1 MRKLLTALAFA
12 ALAAAPLPARAQ
24 TAAQTAAPAADI
36 LSSGRRTMTAER
48 MRDGER
54 IVLDGVLD
62 EPVWGR
68 AQHGGEFI
76 MQEPVLGGTPTERT
90 EIRIAFNRDHLYIG
104 ATLFDSEPDK
114 LKGNTRKRDE
124 FLSADDRFMWTMDTF
139 LNQQTGYF
147 FEMNPAGLMAD
158 ALMGPG
164 GTNAREWDGIWNARV
179 RQSEIGWVV
188 EIDIPFLTLAF
199 DPNAPAWG
207 INFQRTVRRKN
218 EELLW
223 TGHER
228 NQGLRRMAT
237 AGLLLG
243 LKDIAQGRGWEL
255 KPYTA
260 GYLADAP
267 GRTPAVARNGSVNIG
282 GDVTYNFTPSLRG
295 VASVNTDFA
304 ETEVDQR
311 LVNLTRFPL
320 FLPERRTFFLD
331 GATFF
336 DFANRAFFSRRI
348 GLDARGQ
355 PQRVDI
361 GTKVTGQAG
370 QQDIGALYVR
380 TGEDE
385 GALPEDFLVLR
396 TRRRIL
402 QQSYIGGLYTGRATR
417 GQDTLGTRHTL
428 GADARLATRSFLGNK
443 NLEASA
449 YLLYATNPRD
459 TGQNMSYGAFLFY
472 PNDIWEA
479 GAGFNVIEKQFDP
492 AIGFTPR
499 RGQRQ
504 AYPFL
509 NWMRRPKTRHPYVR
523 RYGWG
528 VNTDLITDM
537 RNDWV
542 TRDINVRLGRVEF
555 HSGDN
560 IEVNVSPSYERLQD
574 PFTISAGITLPAG
587 REYTFTRYTIQG
599 NTANQR
605 LIALRPRLEWGGFL
619 SGTRRE
625 VAFDIG
631 IRPRPGVTI
640 NLANEWNHV
649 ALAEG
654 SFDTRLHRAIID
666 TQFSPFMFLVNNIQ
680 YDSVSRVLGWQ
691 SRFRW
696 IVVPGNDVF
705 FVYTH
710 NWVEDQLDPNRS
722 FRTLDR
728 RGAAKVVYTKRF

>member
-1 MRKLLTALAFA
+1 MGRPAARTVSIALAWL
-12 ALAAAPLPARAQ
+12 LAGLATPG
-24 TAAQTAAPAADI
+24 AAQTETARP
-36 LSSGRRTMTAER
+36 LPEGRRTMTAER
-48 MRDGER
+48 LRDGER

-62 EPVWGR
+62 EPVWAR
-68 AQHGGEFI
+68 AQSAGEFV
-76 MQEPVLGGTPTERT
+76 MQDPVLGGAPTEKT
-90 EIRIAFNRDHLYIG
+90 DIRIVFNREHLYIG
-104 ATLFDSEPDK
+104 ATFHDSEPDK
-114 LKGNTRKRDE
+114 LKGNTMKRDE

-147 FEMNPAGLMAD
+147 FEMNPSGLMAD

-179 RQSEIGWVV
+179 KQSEIGWVV

-223 TGHER
+223 TGHQR
-228 NQGLRRMAT
+228 NQGLRRMAN

-243 LKDIAQGRGWEL
+243 LTDIAQGRGWEL
-255 KPYTA
+255 KPYAA

-267 GRTPAVARNGSVNIG
+267 GRTPPLRRDGSANIG
-282 GDVTYNFTPSLRG
+282 GDITYNFTPSLRG

-348 GLDARGQ
+348 GLDSRGQ
-355 PQRVDI
+355 PQRIDV
-361 GTKVTGQAG
+361 GTKITGQAG
-370 QQDIGALYVR
+370 RQDIGALYVR
-380 TGEDE
+380 TGEDD
-385 GALPEDFLVLR
+385 GALGEDFLVLR
-396 TRRRIL
+396 TRRRLL
-402 QQSYIGGLYTGRATR
+402 QQSYVGALYTGRATR
-417 GQDTLGTRHTL
+417 DQSAIGTRHTL
-428 GADARLATRSFLGNK
+428 GLDARLATRSFLGAK
-443 NLEASA
+443 NLEGSA
-449 YLLYATNPRD
+449 FWLRATNSDGRD
-459 TGQNMSYGAFLFY
+459 TSDAFGGFVTY
-472 PNDIWEA
+472 PNDIWE
-479 GAGFNVIEKQFDP
+479 GGGGFTQVGERFDP
-492 AIGFTPR
+492 AVGFTPR
-499 RGQRQ
+499 RGFRQ
-504 AYPFL
+504 ANPFL
-509 NWMRRPKTRHPYVR
+509 FYMRRPVTRHPTVR

-528 VNTDLITDM
+528 VATDLYTDLDN
-537 RNDWV
+537 RWV
-542 TRDINVRLGRVEF
+542 TREIDVRLGRVEF
-555 HSGDN
+555 HTGDN
-560 IEVNVSPSYERLQD
+560 VEVNVIPTYEYLQA
-574 PFTISAGITLPAG
+574 PFAINGDITLPAG
-587 REYTFTRYTIQG
+587 RSYSFTRYRALA

-605 LIALRPRLEWGGFL
+605 VIALRPRVEWGGFF

-625 VAFDIG
+625 VAFDVG

-640 NLANEWNHV
+640 NLSNEWNRV
-649 ALAEG
+649 SLAEG
-654 SFDTRLHRAIID
+654 TFSTRLHRAVID
-666 TQFSPFMFLVNNIQ
+666 TQFSPFMYLANNVQ
-680 YDSVSRVLGWQ
+680 YDTVSGVLGWQ

-696 IVVPGNDVF
+696 IVTPGNDVF
-705 FVYTH
+705 VVYTH
-710 NWVEDQLDPNRS
+710 NWIEQQLDPGTR